1 MRNAVTTQRIFTQRI
16 FIFGKLAVA
25 AVTALAIAAAAP
37 LPAHAQGEEN
47 ESKVEE
53 GLYSCGKARGKVS
66 VSFKP
71 DVELKDLIT
80 WAMGFTCKNFVFSS
94 SIGGRSAKV
103 TIMAPKKM
111 SARQAWQVFLV
122 AMQTMNLTIV
132 PQGNVLRIIESAQ
145 AKNEPLPLYRK
156 GHPGA
161 TSQLVRIIIRPGHIP
176 PEDLATALS
185 AMKSKEGAISSIPK
199 AGILVVTDYGS
210 VISKMRSLVK
220 EIDQPVVGERLYM
233 IRIKHADATEL
244 ASKLQEILGTGKST
258 SGGSKGRSSSS
269 RNKKRTKK
277 PKGLQKSARSSR
289 GSDAEVASAL
299 PSKIIADERTN
310 SLIILAN
317 EPAYLRVRSLVK
329 RLDVAIG
336 GESQGRIHVYYLRNA
351 DAEEMAQTLTAVI
364 SGISQSSGSSSRNP
378 RSRTTDSS
386 RSSSGSSSSAPAFE
400 GQVRI
405 TQDKPTNS
413 LVVIASAKDF
423 LSLRDVIEKLDTP
436 RMQVFIEAVILEVKA
451 DNSRDFGT
459 SFHGGVPTDDGAVL
473 IGGLQ
478 HNSLQSLVPATLIG
492 SSGLLGGLL
501 GPLLNELDAIVP
513 GASIPSF
520 GVLFQALATSNNV
533 NVLSSP
539 HILTTNNEEAEISV
553 GENIPYQLSFSSLG
567 GAAGG
572 AAGGFGFPVQSVQ
585 RQDVALTLKITP
597 HINASDMVRLEI
609 DQEISDIASPDFGGL
624 GPSWAKRT
632 IKTTVV
638 VRDQQSIVIGGL
650 MSDRVIFSESKIPL
664 LGDVP
669 LFGYLFKYTK
679 KQKAKTNLLVLLTPY
694 VIKDQMDIEQIV
706 QRKVRERRE
715 FVNSFSNLQGMTFN
729 RQIDYRRKRGLIEE
743 INRTVLAVERDV
755 QILREAEMI
764 RTDFQ
769 DGMIEYSGEDEDS
782 TSKDK
787 SKDKSKSGAKDSAK
801 GPSEDKSG
809 DKSGERAADKK
820 TDGAEGKAAAKTDTG
835 KAGKRTAKASRK
847 AQ

>member
-1 MRNAVTTQRIFTQRI
+1 MRNAVTTQRISTQRI
-16 FIFGKLAVA
+16 STQRISITNKL
-25 AVTALAIAAAAP
+25 IAAAAALALVAIVP
-37 LPAHAQGEEN
+37 ASAHAQEDK
-47 ESKVEE
+47 ESKIEE

-71 DVELKDLIT
+71 DIELKDLIS

-94 SIGGRSAKV
+94 SVGGRSAKV

-111 SARQAWQVFLV
+111 SPRQAWQVFLV
-122 AMQTMNLTIV
+122 AMQTMNLTVV

-145 AKNEPLPLYRK
+145 AKSEPLPIYK
-156 GHPGA
+156 NGAPGA
-161 TSQLVRIIIRPGHIP
+161 TSQLVRIIIRPEHIP

-185 AMKSKEGAISSIPK
+185 AMKSKEGAISSVPK
-199 AGILVVTDYGS
+199 AGILIVTDYGS
-210 VISKMRSLVK
+210 IIGKMRSLVT

-233 IRIKHADATEL
+233 IRVKNADATEL
-244 ASKLQEILGTGKST
+244 ATKLQEILGTKQNAG
-258 SGGSKGRSSSS
+258 SGNSRSSSPS
-269 RNKKRTKK
+269 RSKSKRNNKKRKTLKK
-277 PKGLQKSARSSR
+277 ATSASSE
-289 GSDAEVASAL
+289 AEVAAAL

-310 SLIILAN
+310 SLIILAS
-317 EPAYLRVRSLVK
+317 EAAYLRVRSLVK

-336 GESQGRIHVYYLRNA
+336 GESQGRIHVYYLKNA

-364 SGISQSSGSSSRNP
+364 SGISQPSSGSTRRTPRP
-378 RSRTTDSS
+378 RSDIS
-386 RSSSGSSSSAPAFE
+386 RSPSSSSSSSAPAFE

-451 DNSRDFGT
+451 DNSRDFGS
-459 SFHGGVPTDDGAVL
+459 SFHGGLGTDEGAVV

-478 HNSLQSLVPATLIG
+478 HNSLQSLVPSTLIG
-492 SSGLLGGLL
+492 SSGLLGGVL
-501 GPLLNELDAIVP
+501 GPLLNELDAIIP

-553 GENIPYQLSFSSLG
+553 GENIPYQSSFSNFGVG
-567 GAAGG
+567 GGG
-572 AAGGFGFPVQSVQ
+572 GGAGGFGFPVQSVQ

-650 MSDRVIFSESKIPL
+650 MSDRVTFTESKIPL

-715 FVNSFSNLQGMTFN
+715 FISSFSNLRGMVFD
-729 RQIDYRRKRGLIEE
+729 REIDYRRKRGLIEE
-743 INRTVLAVERDV
+743 INRTVMSVERD
-755 QILREAEMI
+755 IETLREAEMI

-769 DGMIEYSGEDEDS
+769 DGMIEYNSNPEDE
-782 TSKDK
+782 KDDDAPK
-787 SKDKSKSGAKDSAK
+787 AKNNGKDAADKAGKSGA
-801 GPSEDKSG
+801 DKSG
-809 DKSGERAADKK
+809 
-820 TDGAEGKAAAKTDTG
+820 KAAKANAKG
-835 KAGKRTAKASRK
+835 SGNASSK
-847 AQ
+847 D